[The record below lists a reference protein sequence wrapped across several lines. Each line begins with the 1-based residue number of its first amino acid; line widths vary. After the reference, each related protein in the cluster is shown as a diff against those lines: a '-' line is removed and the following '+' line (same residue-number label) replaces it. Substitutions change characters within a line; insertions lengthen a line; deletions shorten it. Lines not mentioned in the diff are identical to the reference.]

1 MQSKRLFIHVN
12 EVAQLED
19 CSERTAIRRLRR
31 IKFKGKVTFAE
42 YAKSRN
48 ITESIVLKKLGIEC
62 D

>member
-1 MQSKRLFIHVN
+1 MQNKRLFIHVN

-48 ITESIVLKKLGIEC
+48 VDENIILKKLGILC